1 MWINVGITTEFG
13 DMFIGEY
20 THSLDTKGRVALPV
34 KFRAKLGDGAI
45 IARGL
50 DRCLF
55 VFTKE
60 SWEKLTAKI
69 ASMSFMKSDSR
80 AFARLMLAGA
90 SEVEFDNQGRILIPE
105 YLRAYAGLK
114 KQAIFAGL
122 YDRIEIW
129 DEASW
134 QSYKS
139 KTEASSDDIA
149 EKLGELGI

>member
-1 MWINVGITTEFG
+1 
-13 DMFIGEY
+13 MFIGEY

-34 KFRAKLGDGAI
+34 KFRQKLGDGAI

-50 DRCLF
+50 DHCLF
-55 VFTKE
+55 VFTKD

-69 ASMSFMKSDSR
+69 AGMSFMKSDSR

-105 YLRAYAGLK
+105 YLRAYASLK
-114 KQAIFAGL
+114 KQTIFAGL

-129 DEASW
+129 DDANW
-134 QSYKS
+134 KSYKS

-149 EKLGELGI
+149 EKLGELGL

>member
-1 MWINVGITTEFG
+1 
-13 DMFIGEY
+13 MFIGEY
-20 THSLDTKGRVALPV
+20 THSLDTKGRVALPA
-34 KFRAKLGDGAI
+34 KFRPKLGDGAI

-50 DRCLF
+50 DHCLF

-69 ASMSFMKSDSR
+69 AGMSFMKSNSR

-105 YLRAYAGLK
+105 YLRVYASLK

-129 DEASW
+129 DEANW
-134 QSYKS
+134 KSYKS

>member
-1 MWINVGITTEFG
+1 
-13 DMFIGEY
+13 MFIGEY

-34 KFRAKLGDGAI
+34 KFRQKLGDGAI

-50 DRCLF
+50 DHCLF

-69 ASMSFMKSDSR
+69 AGMSFMKSDSR

-105 YLRAYAGLK
+105 YLRAYATLK
-114 KQAIFAGL
+114 KQAVFAGL

-129 DEASW
+129 DEANW

>member
-1 MWINVGITTEFG
+1 
-13 DMFIGEY
+13 MFIGEY
-20 THSLDTKGRVALPV
+20 NHSLDTKGRVALPV
-34 KFRAKLGDGAI
+34 KFRPKLGDGAI

-50 DRCLF
+50 DHCLF
-55 VFTKE
+55 VFTKD

-80 AFARLMLAGA
+80 AFARLILAGA

-105 YLRAYAGLK
+105 YLRSYASLK
-114 KQAIFAGL
+114 KQVIFAGL

-129 DEASW
+129 DETNW
-134 QSYKS
+134 RSYKA

>member
-1 MWINVGITTEFG
+1 
-13 DMFIGEY
+13 MFIGEY
-20 THSLDTKGRVALPV
+20 THSLDAKGRVALPA
-34 KFRAKLGDGAI
+34 KFRPKLGDGAI

-50 DRCLF
+50 DHCLF

-69 ASMSFMKSDSR
+69 AGMSFMKSDSR

-105 YLRAYAGLK
+105 YLRSYASLK

-129 DEASW
+129 DDANW
-134 QSYKS
+134 KSYKS

>member
-1 MWINVGITTEFG
+1 
-13 DMFIGEY
+13 MFIGEY
-20 THSLDTKGRVALPV
+20 THSLDAKGRVALPA
-34 KFRAKLGDGAI
+34 KFRPKLGDGAI

-50 DRCLF
+50 DHCLF

-105 YLRAYAGLK
+105 YLRSYASLK

-129 DEASW
+129 DDANW
-134 QSYKS
+134 KSYKS

>member
-1 MWINVGITTEFG
+1 
-13 DMFIGEY
+13 MFIGEY
-20 THSLDTKGRVALPV
+20 THSLDTKGRVALPA
-34 KFRAKLGDGAI
+34 KFRPKLGDGAI

-50 DRCLF
+50 DHCLF

-69 ASMSFMKSDSR
+69 AAMSFMKSDSR

-105 YLRAYAGLK
+105 YLRIYASLK

-129 DEASW
+129 DEANW
-134 QSYKS
+134 KSYKS

>member
-1 MWINVGITTEFG
+1 
-13 DMFIGEY
+13 MFIGEY
-20 THSLDTKGRVALPV
+20 THSLDTKGRVALPA
-34 KFRAKLGDGAI
+34 KFRPKLGDGAI

-50 DRCLF
+50 DHCLF

-69 ASMSFMKSDSR
+69 AGMSFMKSDSR

-105 YLRAYAGLK
+105 YLRTYASLK

-129 DEASW
+129 DAANW

>member
-1 MWINVGITTEFG
+1 
-13 DMFIGEY
+13 MFIGEY
-20 THSLDTKGRVALPV
+20 THSLDTKGRVALPA
-34 KFRAKLGDGAI
+34 KFRQKLGDGAI

-50 DRCLF
+50 DHCLF

-60 SWEKLTAKI
+60 SWEKLTVKI
-69 ASMSFMKSDSR
+69 GSMSFMKSDSR

-90 SEVEFDNQGRILIPE
+90 SEAEFDSQGRILIPE

-114 KQAIFAGL
+114 KQAVFAGL

-129 DEASW
+129 DENNW
-134 QSYKS
+134 KSYKS